1 VCYDVYTLT
10 DEVLIMEYFLVNV
23 ELLRTKKV
31 PTGNHDALLS
41 QHRYTQVRL
50 VKAQDE
56 TLVESLVK
64 VYFDGLSDG
73 ISSDY
78 SYRIIN
84 IQVTETIGQIA

>member
-1 VCYDVYTLT
+1 
-10 DEVLIMEYFLVNV
+10 MEYFLVNV

-31 PTGNHDALLS
+31 PASNHDALLS

-64 VYFDGLSDG
+64 VYFDGLSAG